1 MHGRLSRMAA
11 AMVIARRDFTA
22 ILLKRSFILFLLS
35 PFFPAVV
42 SVIAG
47 GIGSEVR
54 DSVAQPELGVAMPA
68 RDVDALMAAHRLLAP
83 KLGGAAPQIK
93 VIARLPAG
101 AEFDPHAALK
111 DSKASYAAV
120 LSGTLDSPR
129 LTGPAGRIEA
139 WQGPVSLIAAQAMG
153 KGQATW
159 PGVTLAATQT
169 SQVDLKQGQ
178 AMTAQ
183 IGQMIM
189 FLLMMLLAG
198 MVLSNLVEEKGNKI
212 IEILA
217 AALPMDAVFLGKLFA
232 MLAISW
238 VGILV
243 WGASGVAV
251 VAFAGQALPNL
262 PEPAVGWPMFALLF
276 TAYFSMGYLLIGSV
290 FLAVGSMAPTVRD
303 VQSLSMPASMVQLLL
318 FLIASNAVARPGTIV
333 EYAAMAVPFSSPF
346 AMLARAAQ
354 DGALWPHA
362 VALGWQALCVA
373 VFIRVGAQMFRKWVM
388 KSGGAGSSSRKRGFF
403 GRRKAI
409 A

>member
-1 MHGRLSRMAA
+1 MNGRLSRMAA

-22 ILLKRSFILFLLS
+22 ILFKRSFLLFLLS
-35 PFFPAVV
+35 PFFPVIV

-54 DSVAQPELGVAMPA
+54 DSVAQPELGVALPA
-68 RDVDALMAAHRLLAP
+68 AELDALLSAHRQLAP
-83 KLGGAAPQIK
+83 RLGGAAPK
-93 VIARLPAG
+93 LTVIQRLNAG
-101 AEFDPHAALK
+101 ESIDPQAALA
-111 DSKASYAAV
+111 DAKASYAAV
-120 LSGTLDSPR
+120 LTGTLAKPV
-129 LTGPAGRIEA
+129 LTGPAPRIEA
-139 WQGPVSLIAAQAMG
+139 WQGPVSLLAAQAL
-153 KGQATW
+153 GQGQTAY
-159 PGVTLAATQT
+159 PGVALAATQS
-169 SQVDLKQGQ
+169 SQVDQKQGQ
-178 AMTAQ
+178 ALTAQ
-183 IGQMIM
+183 AGQMIM

-238 VGILV
+238 VGIVV
-243 WGASGVAV
+243 WGSAGGAV
-251 VAFAGQALPNL
+251 VAFAGQAIPQL
-262 PEPAVGWPMFALLF
+262 PEPAVGWPMFGLLF

-303 VQSLSMPASMVQLLL
+303 VQSLSMPASMIQLLL
-318 FLIASNAVARPGTIV
+318 FLFASYAVARPGTWV

-346 AMLARAAQ
+346 AMLARGAQ

-362 VALGWQALCVA
+362 AALGWQALCVV
-373 VFIRVGAQMFRKWVM
+373 VFTRTGAQMFRKWVM
-388 KSGGAGSSSRKRGFF
+388 HSGCSAGGAKRRGMFA
-403 GRRKAI
+403 RRKAT